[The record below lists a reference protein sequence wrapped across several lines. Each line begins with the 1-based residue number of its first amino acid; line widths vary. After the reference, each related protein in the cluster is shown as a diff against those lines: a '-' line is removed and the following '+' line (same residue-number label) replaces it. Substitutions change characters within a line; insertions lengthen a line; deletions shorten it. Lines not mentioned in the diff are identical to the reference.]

1 MPDLGP
7 ARTAALFA
15 RLKIRLIRN
24 GVRQSGMA
32 AIGSVLGSTFAVI
45 GGLAGFGLALASGRV
60 ATEDA
65 AVWAV
70 LVPATLA
77 IGWTLLPLIA
87 FGTDE
92 TLDPGRLALTP
103 LPARRLVVGLA
114 AASAVGFGPAVVWAT
129 LAGLVVGHTP
139 SGVGAV
145 LVPMAVV
152 LHGALCI
159 VLARAMATVLAA
171 LLSSRRG
178 QDTTLT
184 AAGLIGFAALGAGQ
198 LAQHLDELGADGLRP
213 LADVLAWTP
222 FGLAGAAIADVGSGA
237 EGAAV
242 TRLAAVAALV
252 LLFGWGW
259 AWALS
264 RSLERTAASG
274 SAPRRRRRSSS
285 WLPPTVWAAVAAKE
299 WRYLRR
305 EPRRRVQLITAVV
318 VGVVLPL
325 SVVVSAPDPPDPAV
339 LAGSVAGYLA
349 VLTSFNQFGF
359 DGGALWI
366 DVVAGNAVRDALLGK
381 NAVAA
386 LVVFV
391 AAVLAAVVLAAVTGG
406 WAYLPV
412 ALLLA
417 VGATGVGLGVANVIS
432 AVAPVPLPE
441 SSNPFASAGA
451 GKAAWRR
458 RSTSSPW
465 SCWACCCSRWRSA
478 SWSPWPSPR
487 RRWPWSGWRRCR
499 TAGASGDSDSA
510 SPYAGCGGT
519 SPSSWPGSTPGWRDA
534 RSASSTAWRSSRPR
548 RAGPGCRP
556 PRLRGRRR
564 GTGCR

>member
-1 MPDLGP
+1 MPDPGP

-15 RLKIRLIRN
+15 GLKLRLIRN

-32 AIGSVLGSTFAVI
+32 AVGSVLGSCFAVI
-45 GGLAGFGLALASGRV
+45 GGLVGFGLAVASGQV
-60 ATEDA
+60 AAEDA

-70 LVPATLA
+70 LVPAVLA

-129 LAGLVVGHTP
+129 LAGLVVGHLT
-139 SGVGAV
+139 SGAGAL
-145 LVPMAVV
+145 LVPLAAL

-159 VLARAMATVLAA
+159 VLARTTATLLAA

-178 QDTTLT
+178 QDTALT

-213 LADVLAWTP
+213 LADVLSWTP
-222 FGLAGAAIADVGSGA
+222 FGLAGAAIADAGTGA
-237 EGAAV
+237 EA
-242 TRLAAVAALV
+242 AAVARLGAVAGLV
-252 LLFGWGW
+252 ALFGWGW
-259 AWALS
+259 GQALA

-274 SAPRRRRRSSS
+274 PAPRRRPRSRS
-285 WLPPTVWAAVAAKE
+285 WLPPRVWTAVAAKE

-325 SVVVSAPDPPDPAV
+325 SVVISAPDPPAPAV
-339 LAGSVAGYLA
+339 LAGSIAGWLA

-359 DGGALWI
+359 DGGALWM
-366 DVVAGNAVRDALLGK
+366 DVVAGNAVRDELVGK
-381 NAVAA
+381 NAVAG

-406 WAYLPV
+406 WVYLPV

-441 SSNPFASAGA
+441 SSNPFASAG
-451 GKAAWRR
+451 GGQGCVAALIYLAAMVLLGLLLLPLAIGVLVALAVARPAVALVGLAALPYGWGIWRLGLDLAVR
-458 RSTSSPW
+458 RLW
-465 SCWACCCSRWRSA
+465 WRQPELLA
-478 SWSPWPSPR
+478 QVDPR
-487 RRWPWSGWRRCR
+487 V
-499 TAGASGDSDSA
+499 A
-510 SPYAGCGGT
+510 
-519 SPSSWPGSTPGWRDA
+519 
-534 RSASSTAWRSSRPR
+534 
-548 RAGPGCRP
+548 
-556 PRLRGRRR
+556 
-564 GTGCR
+564 